1 MSSLFLENLLYD
13 EETYHS
19 PDTIPQAECP
29 LSNEFESSF
38 DDEDTTDESDLDDEE
53 TYLESPISPN
63 SGASFDGSN
72 SILHSMD
79 TNIPISGQ
87 KTRVSH

>member
-1 MSSLFLENLLYD
+1 MSSFFLENLSDD
-13 EETYHS
+13 EETYHP
-19 PDTIPQAECP
+19 PDTIPQAEYP

-38 DDEDTTDESDLDDEE
+38 DDEDTTEESNLDEE

-63 SGASFDGSN
+63 SGASFDESN

-79 TNIPISGQ
+79 TNTTNKRTDFI
-87 KTRVSH
+87 